1 MEDFEEKYSL
11 LIRYMLPSVHKCIDK
26 IEFDGFVP
34 GCESLVSNEPK
45 DDFERRMNDIFNE
58 YITPKIKI
66 STKEN
71 CKGMRGV
78 DRMSLKGDIFGKLT
92 EIHST
97 FFNDKKLNANVRY
110 IDIVP
115 FIK

>member
-11 LIRYMLPSVHKCIDK
+11 LVKYMVPSVHKCIDK
-26 IEFDGFVP
+26 IEFDGFVH
-34 GCESLVSNEPK
+34 GSESLGS
-45 DDFERRMNDIFNE
+45 NE

-71 CKGMRGV
+71 CKGMRGI
-78 DRMSLKGDIFGKLT
+78 DSMGLKGDIFGKLT

-97 FFNDKKLNANVRY
+97 FFNDKKLNANIRY